1 MTKGRIATSIGL
13 SLLLS
18 CPLLTGLRAE
28 THKSFVPGEKWT
40 DTEGVH
46 INAHGGGM
54 LFHNGTYYWFG
65 EHKIET
71 TAGNRAHVGVR
82 CYSSADLYNWKNEGV
97 ALAVAPEG
105 SGSDI
110 EKGCIIERP
119 KVIYNP
125 KTRKFVMFFHL
136 ELKADKNYESSR
148 VGIATADQPTGPYTY
163 LHSLRP
169 NAGCYPASYKEGD
182 ELFFNIYFLRD
193 VESGHK
199 SRDMTLFVDD
209 DGKAYHIFSSEDNGT
224 LHVAELSD
232 DYLSH
237 TGVFERIAPGG
248 YNEAP
253 AIFKY
258 GKHYYMI
265 TSGCTG
271 WSPNPA
277 RMFSATNLFGPWTEH
292 PNPCTGTNSHTT
304 FKSQSTYILPVEG
317 KKGAFLFMADRWMP
331 DNPIDGTYVWLPL
344 EFENGLPVLKWHDEW
359 NLDFFTHTHA
369 DLQAAIAS
377 GKRLLSS
384 AAIGNNVGEH
394 PQEACDAY
402 DAALRKAE
410 QLTSDADSDAVA
422 NALMELND
430 VATTFQES
438 GHPYELNTLEEGDY
452 YIKVNGQ
459 YYLTN
464 ADTLADRAKL
474 PVSPEKITETA
485 AQVFTLSKHPATGR
499 YRIVSKLDGRNVNED
514 VRIRSDWGEND
525 HQWRTFHLFYNGD
538 NYAIRNDGKTGY
550 GGLWKYDSTARTV
563 TPSGDMHLPV
573 DNDSYFIFSF
583 EKAGEH
589 SGSPS
594 TPAQPGYTVSYD
606 RTHAILIYRGL
617 LPHAAKVSIFDAHG
631 RTCAAWTPANPA
643 NGWSLDLTGWSN
655 GLYIVKIEGNG
666 SAYKFIK

>member
-1 MTKGRIATSIGL
+1 
-13 SLLLS
+13 
-18 CPLLTGLRAE
+18 
-28 THKSFVPGEKWT
+28 
-40 DTEGVH
+40 
-46 INAHGGGM
+46 M
-54 LFHNGTYYWFG
+54 LFYNGTYYWFG
-65 EHKIET
+65 EHKIAT

-82 CYSSADLYNWKNEGV
+82 CYSSVDLYNWKNEGS
-97 ALAVAPEG
+97 ALTVAPQG

-125 KTRKFVMFFHL
+125 KTHKFIMFFHL
-136 ELKADKNYESSR
+136 ELKADENYESSR
-148 VGIATADQPTGPYTY
+148 VGIATADQVTGPYTY

-169 NAGCYPASYKEGD
+169 NAGCYPVSYKEGD

-224 LHVAELSD
+224 LHIAELSD

-237 TGVFERIAPGG
+237 TGTFERIAPGG

-292 PNPCTGTNSHTT
+292 PNPCIGTNSHTT
-304 FKSQSTYILPVEG
+304 FKSQSTYIFPIEG
-317 KKGAFLFMADRWMP
+317 KQGAFLFMADRWVAN
-331 DNPIDGTYVWLPL
+331 NPIDGTYVWLPL

-359 NLDFFTHTHA
+359 SLNFFTHTHA

-384 AAIGNNVGEH
+384 APIGNNVGEY
-394 PQEACDAY
+394 PQEACNAY
-402 DAALRKAE
+402 DIALKKAE
-410 QLTSDADSDAVA
+410 QLSSNADNNVVT
-422 NALMELND
+422 NAIMKLND
-430 VATTFQES
+430 AAATFQES
-438 GHPYELNTLEEGDY
+438 KTPYELNTLEDGDY
-452 YIKVNGQ
+452 YIKVNGL

-464 ADTLADRAKL
+464 SDTIVDQTKL
-474 PVSPEKITETA
+474 PVLQEKITETA
-485 AQVFTLSKHPATGR
+485 AQVFTLSKHSTTGR

-538 NYAIRNDGKTGY
+538 NYAIRNDGTSGY
-550 GGLWKYDSTARTV
+550 GGLWEYDNSTHTV
-563 TPSGDMHLPV
+563 TPNGDMHLPV
-573 DNDSYFIFSF
+573 DDDKYFIFSF

-589 SGSPS
+589 SGNPS
-594 TPAQPGYTVSYD
+594 TPTQPGYTVSYD
-606 RTHAILIYRGL
+606 RAHTMLICRGL
-617 LPHAAKVSIFDAHG
+617 LPPAAKVSIFDAYG
-631 RTCAAWTPANPA
+631 RTCAAWIPANPT

-666 SAYKFIK
+666 NAYKFIKQ